1 MEKVLE
7 DAELT
12 RQEVDRV
19 VLVGGSTRIPK
30 VRETVKK
37 FFAGTSTVIDST
49 SVNPDEAVAHG
60 AALQGAI
67 LSGKSTETSGLLL
80 LDVTPLSLG
89 MEVNDGMMDIVIKR
103 NTAIP
108 ARKVKEFTTQLDQQ
122 TSLTNRIFEGE
133 RPDVKNNHK
142 LGEFLLEGIVPQPK
156 GVPRIEMTFEV
167 DASGILAVKAKDL
180 AGQGGGAQNS
190 IVISSDEQRLSEEDI
205 RKMMEEAEQY
215 KEQDEKS
222 LARRGALAALEAVIY
237 EAKGALDG
245 MGAAMQ
251 ADPRAADAK
260 EAVEEAIEWL
270 EQNADAEKEELEIK
284 TKALRAIVAPFL
296 GAGPNAGA
304 SGGEGGEG
312 GGGAEPDEEEEDTD
326 LDDML

>member
-284 TKALRAIVAPFL
+284 TKALRAIVTPFL

-304 SGGEGGEG
+304 SGGEG